1 MKNNDLTSDF
11 FVNDYVNNYDK
22 ARKLFHLWNNEE
34 ALILFNKALKEPLDS
49 SASLKE
55 IYFCIGRI
63 YLRLKNYEEASTNFK
78 KAIQEQPC
86 CIEAIGKLG
95 ETYFKLG
102 QYKEAASY
110 CDQVIELNPFL
121 IEAYYNKGN
130 ILLNLAIDNNLK
142 NQEIGKKAI
151 ECYKKALEVEV
162 RPYEKDICWIYT
174 SEKQEI
180 PALAKERNE
189 VLSKEIAEIIAW
201 KGNVSLRHFGKAEKA
216 LADYNKALEIDCN
229 CLEALCKKGQALIK
243 LERLEELVE
252 VYDKMIEMFP
262 EEIFPEE
269 NEKLCFGKSKLLFI
283 INASKDVEGDEKHE
297 GDEEDSGL
305 LSDVE
310 KIEVDFSYGI
320 RTKGDKEYESGELS
334 VLGFSEDYSDSE

>member
-11 FVNDYVNNYDK
+11 FVNNYVDNYNN
-22 ARKLFHLWNNEE
+22 ARKLFRLWNNER
-34 ALILFNKALKEPLDS
+34 ALTLFNNALKEPLDS

-55 IYFCIGRI
+55 IYLYIGRI

-78 KAIQEQPC
+78 KAIQEQPYY
-86 CIEAIGKLG
+86 IEAIGKLG
-95 ETYFKLG
+95 ETYFKLA

-110 CDQVIELNPFL
+110 CDQVIELNPSL
-121 IEAYYNKGN
+121 IIAYYNKGN

-142 NQEIGKKAI
+142 DQEIGKKAI
-151 ECYKKALEVEV
+151 ECYKKALEIKT
-162 RPYEKDICWIYT
+162 PLYEKDICWIYT

-180 PALAKERNE
+180 PALAKGRNKE
-189 VLSKEIAEIIAW
+189 LSKEIAEIIVW
-201 KGNVSLRHFGKAEKA
+201 KGNVSLKQFGKAEKA

-229 CLEALCKKGQALIK
+229 CLEALCEKGQVLIK

-262 EEIFPEE
+262 EESEE
-269 NEKLCFGKSKLLFI
+269 VCFAKIKLLLI
-283 INASKDVEGDEKHE
+283 INASKGVEGDKNHE
-297 GDEEDSGL
+297 
-305 LSDVE
+305 SD
-310 KIEVDFSYGI
+310 
-320 RTKGDKEYESGELS
+320 ELS